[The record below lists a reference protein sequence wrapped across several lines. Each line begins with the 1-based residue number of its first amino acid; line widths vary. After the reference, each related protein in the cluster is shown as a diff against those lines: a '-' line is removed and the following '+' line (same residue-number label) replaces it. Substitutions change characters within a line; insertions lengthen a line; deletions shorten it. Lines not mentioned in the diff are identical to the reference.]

1 MVRVP
6 HPREKRA
13 RVGHP
18 HPHGGRISR
27 MKKVLAIFVIVSA
40 SIAVL
45 AQTPAQ
51 TAQQRPPQ
59 PEFIRQGQ
67 QLERAGK
74 MDEAL
79 AVYRQQLQED
89 PNSLV
94 ANIEAG
100 SVLDLMGKGSDARKY
115 FSDATKD
122 AGTPEAKARAERAMA
137 MSYAFEGNCSKT
149 IEYEQQ
155 VFDYYGSMKDFYQQG
170 EMADEASRVC
180 IDSGDLDA
188 AAKWYKIGHD
198 VGLQEPD
205 IKPARRDLWDFRWEH
220 AQARLAARRGDR
232 QEAQK
237 HVAAAKA
244 ILDKGNIPEQAQF
257 FPYLEGYVAFY
268 AADYNTALDDFLKAN
283 QNDAFI
289 QCMIAQSYEKL
300 GDQQQAKEYYRKAA
314 GAISHNPPAAYAV
327 PFAKKKLG

>member
-1 MVRVP
+1 
-6 HPREKRA
+6 
-13 RVGHP
+13 
-18 HPHGGRISR
+18 
-27 MKKVLAIFVIVSA
+27 MKKVLAVLVVLWS
-40 SIAVL
+40 SITVL
-45 AQTPAQ
+45 AQAPAQ
-51 TAQQRPPQ
+51 AASPQRPSQ
-59 PEFIRQGQ
+59 PEFMRQGQ

-74 MDEAL
+74 LDAAL
-79 AVYRQQLQED
+79 ALYKQELQKD
-89 PNSLV
+89 PNSLA

-100 SVLDLMGKGSDARKY
+100 SVLDLMGKGADARRY
-115 FSDATKD
+115 FTDAIKV
-122 AGTPEAKARAERAMA
+122 ANNPQAKARAERAMA
-137 MSYAFEGNCSKT
+137 MSYAFEGNCPKT
-149 IEYEQQ
+149 IEYEQK

-170 EMADEASRVC
+170 EMADEAARVC

-198 VGLQEPD
+198 IGLQEPD

-232 QEAQK
+232 EEAQK

-268 AADYNTALDDFLKAN
+268 GGDYKTALEDFLKAN

-289 QCMIAQSYEKL
+289 QCMIAQAYEKL
-300 GDQQQAKEYYRKAA
+300 GDRQQAQEYYRKAA
-314 GAISHNPPAAYAV
+314 GATSHNPPAAYAV
-327 PFAKKKLG
+327 PFSKKKLG